1 MYGDLEY
8 YRPETLE
15 AAMELAARWAD
26 RGALLAGGTD
36 LVVEMKRGQ
45 KNPAAIIDISRIA
58 ELHVF
63 DANGSRLRLGAAL
76 PFAEFEDADAV
87 LRYAPALAQA
97 ASEVGSPQIRSTA
110 TIGGNIV
117 TASAAGDS
125 LPALVAH
132 DAILVLESA
141 RGRRELSVA
150 GFLENRPASL
160 GSGEIVTEICVPKK
174 DKILMAAFA
183 KLGRRNALAIARISA
198 ALVVTLNREGRTEA
212 RLVLG
217 AVAAA
222 PLRVPEAERLIEA
235 EGPVRD
241 QWLAIA
247 EAASAAVVRS
257 ILDRPSAPYKTQAA
271 KGLVLDLLEKAGCS

>member
-1 MYGDLEY
+1 MGG
-8 YRPETLE
+8 P
-15 AAMELAARWAD
+15 
-26 RGALLAGGTD
+26 RGTFGRGTD

-45 KNPAAIIDISRIA
+45 KNPAAIIDVSRIA

-141 RGRRELSVA
+141 RGRRGAVCC
-150 GFLENRPASL
+150 RVPRKPARSPWFRRDCN
-160 GSGEIVTEICVPKK
+160 GNMRTEEGQ
-174 DKILMAAFA
+174 DLMAAFA

-271 KGLVLDLLEKAGCS
+271 KGLVLDVLEKAGCS

>member
-1 MYGDLEY
+1 VL
-8 YRPETLE
+8 
-15 AAMELAARWAD
+15 
-26 RGALLAGGTD
+26 
-36 LVVEMKRGQ
+36 
-45 KNPAAIIDISRIA
+45 
-58 ELHVF
+58 

-76 PFAEFEDADAV
+76 PFAEFEDSDAV

-97 ASEVGSPQIRSTA
+97 VSEVGSPQIRSTA

-174 DKILMAAFA
+174 DNILMAAFA

-198 ALVVTLNREGRTEA
+198 ALVVTQNREGRTEA

-241 QWLAIA
+241 LWLTIA

-257 ILDRPSAPYKTQAA
+257 IPGRPSAPYKTQAA
-271 KGLVLDLLEKAGCS
+271 KGLVLDVLEKAGCS